1 MDMFLKYFFL
11 RRMKHRLFS
20 MSLFMN
26 GAAGGSAQNDS
37 ATGGNPPDQELGF
50 SYQVKYYVS
59 FLLRKKYF
67 KSMSIFT

>member
-59 FLLRKKYF
+59 FLLRKKF
-67 KSMSIFT
+67 LKVCPN